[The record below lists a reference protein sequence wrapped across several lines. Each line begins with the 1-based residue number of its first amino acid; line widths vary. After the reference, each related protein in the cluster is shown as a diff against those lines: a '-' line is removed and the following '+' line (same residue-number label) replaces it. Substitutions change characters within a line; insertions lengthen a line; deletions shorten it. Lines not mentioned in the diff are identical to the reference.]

1 MLKAVLDTNV
11 VLSAHLN
18 TGGPPAVIFDLIFA
32 RFFRCFVS
40 NPLLEEYEEVLK
52 RPRFGLDAREIA
64 TSLRL
69 MRNVA
74 VLVAPRKRL
83 QITTDPDDNKVLE
96 CALEARADYVVTGNI
111 RHYPQQFQD
120 IRVILPRR
128 FMTLLAS
135 GPIPG

>member
-1 MLKAVLDTNV
+1 MLKR
-11 VLSAHLN
+11 S
-18 TGGPPAVIFDLIFA
+18 
-32 RFFRCFVS
+32 
-40 NPLLEEYEEVLK
+40 
-52 RPRFGLDAREIA
+52 RFGLDAREIA

-111 RHYPQQFQD
+111 RHYSQQFQD
-120 IRVILPRR
+120 IRIIPPRR